1 MTDQLPATPAIPS
14 ASAARRPLI
23 RRLYVA
29 LGVISILLLAG
40 LFIWGLVVV
49 GRNFG
54 LQVEVIR
61 DLFIIVLALESCLFG
76 IALLI
81 MLVMLIR
88 LVNTVEFEIKPIL
101 QKTNETVSTV
111 RGTTQ
116 FISQNLVR
124 PTITASSYVAGVR
137 QGVKTLFGDPKRNLP
152 D

>member
-1 MTDQLPATPAIPS
+1 MINELPTSPITPP
-14 ASAARRPLI
+14 AAPRRPLV
-23 RRLYVA
+23 RRLYVT
-29 LGVISILLLAG
+29 LGVISVVVLAG

-49 GRNFG
+49 ARNFG

-61 DLFIIVLALESCLFG
+61 DLFIIALALESCLFG

-101 QKTNETVSTV
+101 EKTNETVSTV
-111 RGTTQ
+111 RGTTH

-137 QGVKTLFGDPKRNLP
+137 RGVKTLFGDPKHNLP